1 MTSHQGLTRVTRLLL
16 WLLAMRPD
24 VATVEA
30 SPAEPSQ
37 VHLEQCFR
45 RESLPL
51 VPQERS
57 QARPQEGYGGRV
69 TPGEPTWFC

>member
-24 VATVEA
+24 VARVEA

-45 RESLPL
+45 RES
-51 VPQERS
+51 
-57 QARPQEGYGGRV
+57 AGR
-69 TPGEPTWFC
+69 